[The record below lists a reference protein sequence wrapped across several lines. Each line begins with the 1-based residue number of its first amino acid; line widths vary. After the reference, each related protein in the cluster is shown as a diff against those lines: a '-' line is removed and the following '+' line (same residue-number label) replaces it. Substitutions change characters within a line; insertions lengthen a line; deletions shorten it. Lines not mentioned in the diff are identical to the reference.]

1 VRTLT
6 VTDTGERTGAPR
18 AGERELLA
26 AAIVDP
32 ATPDYAVVRALTAL
46 GDDSNE
52 RLARFTGMGRQFV
65 VEVRRRAARDGAA
78 AMLADAPS
86 VSERILE
93 SATEQIV
100 RSGRRDVEMRALC
113 AEARVPRRTLY
124 NLHSSSSDLVQT
136 CQRRAQTIWRA
147 RFEQRVLRSGTGA
160 RERLFAVVG
169 EIDEWVGSERFR
181 ADLLLVAR
189 PSLASELRDD
199 DLREHLAEI
208 ERFATA
214 LAADARIAAPREFG
228 AFVATSV
235 AGASAWFDRRAAA
248 RTASVAFVERSIGGA
263 RRA

>member
-1 VRTLT
+1 M
-6 VTDTGERTGAPR
+6 TDTGERLGAWR
-18 AGERELLA
+18 AGEYDLLA

-46 GDDSNE
+46 GDESHE

-78 AMLADAPS
+78 VLLADAPS
-86 VSERILE
+86 VGERILE
-93 SATEQIV
+93 SATEQIL
-100 RSGRRDVEMRALC
+100 RSGRRDVEMCTVC
-113 AEARVPRRTLY
+113 ADARVPRRTLY
-124 NLHSSSSDLVQT
+124 NLYSSSGELVQT

-147 RFEQRVLRSGTGA
+147 RFEQRVLRSGTSG
-160 RERLFAVVG
+160 RERLFAVVDV
-169 EIDEWVGSERFR
+169 IDAWVGSERFR

-189 PSLASELRDD
+189 PSLASELRED

-214 LAADARIAAPREFG
+214 LAADARSAAPHEFG

-248 RTASVAFVERSIGGA
+248 RTASVAFVERSIGA
-263 RRA
+263 R